1 MRCLKTRAPKRSYH
15 SVASAPQ
22 AELVFVVDV
31 SSLTKKG
38 FVGST
43 KYEGKTVELEFDD
56 KDAGIFL
63 SPEMAGRLHVRKGSR
78 VSLVTE
84 NERNQATD
92 AVVSG
97 VSDVVRISNSKVYY
111 EVGKQGGAVVRI
123 RKS

>member
-1 MRCLKTRAPKRSYH
+1 
-15 SVASAPQ
+15 VASAGE

-56 KDAGIFL
+56 KDEGVFL
-63 SPEMAGRLHVRKGSR
+63 KPEMAARLHVRKGST
-78 VSLVTE
+78 VSLITE
-84 NERNQATD
+84 NEHNQVTGA
-92 AVVSG
+92 AVSG
-97 VSDVVRISNSKVYY
+97 VGQTVRISNLKVYY
-111 EVGKQGGAVVRI
+111 EVGREGGAVVRI